1 MIHTDRPNSNWSNVQ
16 LTYISFTTKHKFD
29 LGIMQI
35 VIRLISRHWSKKY
48 SLVYVVLTYL
58 CISNS
63 SENYIVRTNVQIE
76 YYTRY
81 ITLSI
86 INDYNSDLKCT

>member
-1 MIHTDRPNSNWSNVQ
+1 
-16 LTYISFTTKHKFD
+16 
-29 LGIMQI
+29 MQI
-35 VIRLISRHWSKKY
+35 VIRLISRHWSKNTLT
-48 SLVYVVLTYL
+48 SLVYVVPTYL